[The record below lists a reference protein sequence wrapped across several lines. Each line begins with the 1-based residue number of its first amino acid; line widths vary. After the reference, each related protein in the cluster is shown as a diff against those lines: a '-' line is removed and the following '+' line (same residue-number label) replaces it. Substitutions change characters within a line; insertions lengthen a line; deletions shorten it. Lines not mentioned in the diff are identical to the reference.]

1 MVHRAPAVST
11 EKIPVGKVERW
22 LVPVKRYLQ
31 IEATSG
37 IVLFAC
43 TVIALVIAN
52 SAWDHAFEKFWHTPV
67 AFAFGKFRIEGDLG
81 HLVVNDILMTI
92 FFFVVGLEVK
102 REVVGGELRDP
113 RKALLPIIGAVGG
126 VVTPALIYF
135 LLQWGQEGE
144 RGWAI
149 PMATDIAFVVGILA
163 LFGDRIP
170 FGLKIFLLTLAIVD
184 DILAV
189 LVIATVF
196 TEKIVWGYLV
206 ASAVGFGLCAF
217 LNRIGV
223 RSVAVYIFVGVGVW
237 IGFYKAGVH
246 PTIAGVLLGLM
257 TPASAWIGRRTFLEV
272 MHDFWDR
279 IRADEDREA
288 EDGLGGGDG
297 HGHDH
302 GHGHGVKETL
312 PVSLEQ
318 LRFLARESHSPLHRL
333 EMGLHPWVAFVIMP
347 IFALANAGVELDAV
361 ALRSGVS
368 VSVAAGLA
376 LGKPLGIFLFC
387 WVAVFLGLTR
397 LPDGV
402 DWKVFLGGACLG
414 GVGFTMALF
423 LNALAFPTEEF
434 PVLEGA
440 GKIGTLV
447 GSGISAVVGS
457 GILWWFSRSRQ
468 EA

>member
-1 MVHRAPAVST
+1 MVQRGVVGST
-11 EKIPVGKVERW
+11 DKIPVGQVERW
-22 LVPVKRYLQ
+22 LVPVKRYLE

-43 TVIALVIAN
+43 TVIALVVAN

-135 LLQWGQEGE
+135 GMQWGQEGE

-163 LFGDRIP
+163 LFGERIP

-206 ASAVGFGLCAF
+206 ASAVGFGLCAV

-237 IGFYKAGVH
+237 VGFYKAGVH

-279 IRADEDREA
+279 IRADA
-288 EDGLGGGDG
+288 EDDEEKTGGGRG
-297 HGHDH
+297 QN
-302 GHGHGVKETL
+302 GHGHGGKEGL

-318 LRFLARESHSPLHRL
+318 LQFLARESHSPLHRL

-347 IFALANAGVELDAV
+347 IFALANAGVEMDAE
-361 ALRSGVS
+361 ALGSGVS
-368 VSVAAGLA
+368 VAVAAGLA
-376 LGKPLGIFLFC
+376 IGKPLGIFLFC
-387 WVAVFLGLTR
+387 WVAVILRLTR

-447 GSGISAVVGS
+447 GSGISAVLGS
-457 GILWWFSRSRQ
+457 GILWWFSRPRAL
-468 EA
+468 E